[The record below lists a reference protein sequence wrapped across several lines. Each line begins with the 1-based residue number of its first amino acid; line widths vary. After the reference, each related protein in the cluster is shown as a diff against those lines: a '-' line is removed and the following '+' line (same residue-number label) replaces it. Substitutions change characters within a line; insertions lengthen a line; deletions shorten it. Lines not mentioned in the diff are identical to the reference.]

1 MNVYIAGRG
10 DAEGIA
16 RWRVLAAL
24 VRAAGHNVTYDWT
37 QDIERERAKGVHD
50 HDLTLEQ
57 RRPYADADARGVFDA
72 DVFIYDTPHEKSEGA
87 AYEMGAHHMKRDLI
101 ASLIPTFPALKLM
114 QPIAS
119 ICIGPAK
126 CLFASRCDYHVQTNE
141 EALAVL
147 AQINDGDRTGDLV
160 MQMLLKRGTLPGM

>member
-24 VRAAGHNVTYDWT
+24 VRAAGHVVTYDWT
-37 QDIERERAKGVHD
+37 QDIERERAKGVQD

-57 RRPYADADARGVFDA
+57 RRPYADADAKGALDA

-87 AYEMGAHHMKRDLI
+87 AYEMGVHHAKRDLI
-101 ASLIPTFPALKLM
+101 AALIPTIPALKLM

-126 CLFASRCDYHVQTNE
+126 CLFASRCDFHVQTNE
-141 EALAVL
+141 EAMEVL
-147 AQINDGDRTGDLV
+147 AKIAAGDRTGDLV
-160 MQMLLKRGTLPGM
+160 TQMLLARGTLPGM